1 MRRLRDLD
9 RRLAGYAAE
18 LDRALDATT
27 EALVMRLVADELD
40 APEPRG

>member
-9 RRLAGYAAE
+9 RRLAAYADE

-27 EALVMRLVADELD
+27 EALVMRLVTSELERADQLS
-40 APEPRG
+40 